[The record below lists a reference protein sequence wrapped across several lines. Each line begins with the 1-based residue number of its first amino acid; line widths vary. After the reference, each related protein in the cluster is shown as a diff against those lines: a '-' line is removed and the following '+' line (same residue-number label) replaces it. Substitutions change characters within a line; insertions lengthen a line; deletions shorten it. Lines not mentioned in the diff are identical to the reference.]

1 MNATIDSLALSR
13 KCMPCKTP
21 VHALTRAHLHPSA
34 STQALPMPT
43 ISAVDGLALG
53 GGAEL
58 TLATDIRVASDSAAF
73 AFPET
78 KLGIIPGAGGTQ
90 VGA

>member
-1 MNATIDSLALSR
+1 
-13 KCMPCKTP
+13 
-21 VHALTRAHLHPSA
+21 
-34 STQALPMPT
+34 
-43 ISAVDGLALG
+43 
-53 GGAEL
+53 
-58 TLATDIRVASDSAAF
+58 VASDSAAF